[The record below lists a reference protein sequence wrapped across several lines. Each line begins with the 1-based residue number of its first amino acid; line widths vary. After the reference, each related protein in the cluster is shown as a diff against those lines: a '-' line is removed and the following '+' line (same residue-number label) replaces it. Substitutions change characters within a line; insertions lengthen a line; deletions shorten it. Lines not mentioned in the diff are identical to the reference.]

1 MRLYAGS
8 INILYAGSLRKT
20 HAETAQQIAAR
31 HGIPWVSGKR
41 QPPSVFIYLHTI
53 YKYTYIYIYN
63 IYIYTHIV
71 YTYTFEGSFEVKL
84 STIWTDEKHRWE
96 ESEKRREENRREE
109 KRREKKKKEE
119 ERRSKRESIRRKKIQ
134 VRAKVGKPRNTVFFP
149 YLWLRR
155 VKK

>member
-53 YKYTYIYIYN
+53 Y
-63 IYIYTHIV
+63 
-71 YTYTFEGSFEVKL
+71 E
-84 STIWTDEKHRWE
+84 
-96 ESEKRREENRREE
+96 
-109 KRREKKKKEE
+109 
-119 ERRSKRESIRRKKIQ
+119 
-134 VRAKVGKPRNTVFFP
+134 
-149 YLWLRR
+149 
-155 VKK
+155 